1 MAAIYPFPAKSETE
15 RHSLVFC
22 HSIIPINGNYRKII
36 VDKKKEIILIVE
48 DEDIAQK
55 NLEHILIKTGYD
67 VVSVNNGSK
76 AVDLLHS
83 KNFDLVI
90 TDLKMEKVDGMQ
102 VLHKTKELQPY
113 TEVIMITGY
122 ATIETSVQAMH
133 DGAYYYVAKPY
144 KIGEVRQITK
154 EALLKRRL
162 RLENIELKE
171 TLKKQKKI
179 SNIVGQSKVMIDVK
193 KTIHQIASSDIN
205 VLVLGES
212 GTGKELVARSI
223 HQLSLRSKKK
233 FIAFNC
239 GSFTEE
245 LMSNELFGHEKEAFT
260 GAKKTKSGLIKVADG
275 GTVFLDE
282 IGDMPLSMQVKLL
295 RVIQEKEV
303 LPVGGETPVS
313 VDVRF
318 IAATHHDLKED
329 VEKDH
334 FRQDLFY
341 RLNVI
346 TIKLPSLTD
355 RHGDIPLLAHHF
367 LAQKNKAMNKDIQNI
382 PKESMELLCQYCWPG
397 NIRELE
403 NVIER
408 AVVLANGPDITV
420 SELPEY
426 ICNLSIETY
435 RRNDSDLP
443 TLEDQEKNYIKWV
456 LGKCEGNKTKAA
468 RIMSIDRVS
477 LWRKMKRFGM
487 NDASNV

>member
-1 MAAIYPFPAKSETE
+1 VEEKTE
-15 RHSLVFC
+15 VILV
-22 HSIIPINGNYRKII
+22 
-36 VDKKKEIILIVE
+36 VE
-48 DEDIAQK
+48 DEDIARK
-55 NLEHILIKTGYD
+55 NLEHILIKAGYD
-67 VVSVNNGSK
+67 VISVNNGRK
-76 AVDLLHS
+76 AIDLLHS

-90 TDLKMEKVDGMQ
+90 TDLKMEKVDGME
-102 VLHKTKELQPY
+102 VLHNTKALQPY
-113 TEVIMITGY
+113 TEVVMITGY

-133 DGAYYYVAKPY
+133 DGAYYYITKPY
-144 KIGEVRQITK
+144 KIGEVRQIAK

-162 RLENIELKE
+162 RLENIELRE
-171 TLKKQKKI
+171 TLKQQRKI
-179 SNIVGQSKVMIDVK
+179 SDIIGQSKVMMEVQ
-193 KTIHQIASSDIN
+193 KTIHQIAPSDIN

-223 HQLSLRSKKK
+223 HQLSLRSEKE

-245 LMSNELFGHEKEAFT
+245 LMANELFGHEKDAFT
-260 GAKKTKSGLIKVADG
+260 GATKSKAGLIKVADG

-318 IAATHHDLKED
+318 IAATHRDLKED
-329 VEKDH
+329 VEQGD

-346 TIKLPSLTD
+346 TIKLPSLTE
-355 RHGDIPLLAHHF
+355 RYGDIPLLVHHF
-367 LAQKNKAMNKDIQNI
+367 LSKKSKAMNKDIQNVSQ
-382 PKESMELLCQYCWPG
+382 ESMELLCQYSWPG

-408 AVVLANGPDITV
+408 AVALANGPEITAGH
-420 SELPEY
+420 LPEY
-426 ICNLSIETY
+426 INNLSVEIY
-435 RRNDSDLP
+435 RRSDSVLP
-443 TLEDQEKNYIKWV
+443 TLEDQEKNYIQWV

-468 RIMSIDRVS
+468 KIMGIDRVS
-477 LWRKMKRFGM
+477 LWRKIKRYGM
-487 NDASNV
+487 ESEGD